1 MCPTVLG
8 KGGACAVT
16 PPTLWTDHHSRYFWV
31 LASHDSVVLSPSCWT
46 PHVPACVCP
55 KAVPPRVCSGR
66 AVPLRWSW
74 HSSRPALPPRPLKSQ
89 TRYLASFQ
97 PRSGRTE
104 RMLAPFLRCGVSW
117 GSHGLDMGS
126 TGHSG
131 GPEHMFCTLLL
142 LYTHTGTPTYTHAHT
157 YAHMCVNIHAH
168 TCVHTISYMHMQI
181 HVCTHIQVYAH
192 VNAR

>member
-1 MCPTVLG
+1 MCVPEGGSSKSVLRQG
-8 KGGACAVT
+8 SSASLELALVAPSSAS
-16 PPTLWTDHHSRYFWV
+16 PPSEKSDQVPSVFPASFRPYREDAGTILTLW
-31 LASHDSVVLSPSCWT
+31 SVV
-46 PHVPACVCP
+46 
-55 KAVPPRVCSGR
+55 
-66 AVPLRWSW
+66 
-74 HSSRPALPPRPLKSQ
+74 
-89 TRYLASFQ
+89 
-97 PRSGRTE
+97 
-104 RMLAPFLRCGVSW
+104 

-192 VNAR
+192 VNAH